1 MLTSLFN
8 KSRPISYVF
17 IGILL
22 LTVYLLNI
30 FRHNDWSNNIYG
42 LSIKLVIFGCI
53 AFSLLP
59 VWVIGNKHKLT
70 QQNAYPLFF
79 YSCFLILFSTYFNN
93 YKIIIVN
100 LLILLALKRI
110 FSMESQNNFHLK
122 IFDAALWIFAASI
135 FHFWSILF
143 LFVLYFT
150 IVHYSSNDYRNWL
163 IPIAPLFVVT
173 IFFITYFLYYP
184 FDWFQYWK
192 EQLSISFNFYYFE
205 NPEQHIALAIFSS
218 IALLLVSSH
227 LIHYRNIPLSLRIPF
242 NTILVCFIVGA
253 LIYLLSSSKNNSFLV
268 FTFLPLSILATN
280 YVEKLQKR
288 WMKEL
293 FLTSILLLSIGLFI
307 SQLF

>member
-22 LTVYLLNI
+22 LIVYLLNTL
-30 FRHNDWSNNIYG
+30 RYNDWSNNLYG
-42 LSIKLVIFGCI
+42 LSIKLIIFGCI
-53 AFSLLP
+53 IFSLLP

-70 QQNAYPLFF
+70 QQNGYPLFF

-110 FSMESQNNFHLK
+110 FSMESQKNIPLK

-135 FHFWSILF
+135 LHFWSILF

-163 IPIAPLFVVT
+163 TPIVSLFVVV
-173 IFFITYFLYYP
+173 IFFITYFLLFP

-192 EQLSISFNFYYFE
+192 QQLSISFNFYYFE
-205 NPEQHIALAIFSS
+205 NPEQHVALAIFSS
-218 IALLLVSSH
+218 IVLLLVSSH

-253 LIYLLSSSKNNSFLV
+253 LVYFLSSSKNNSFLV

-280 YVEKLQKR
+280 YVEKLPTK

-293 FLTSILLLSIGLFI
+293 LLTTFLLLSLGLFT